1 MRYLII
7 PLLIFGFC
15 LAPMPAQV
23 GAATQDDIA
32 RINSATAVLNEIM
45 AIPDNSLPES
55 LLKDA
60 HGIAVFPSM
69 IKAAFGIGAQ
79 YGRGVFVART
89 EDGNWSPPSLLTL
102 AGGSAGLQIGA
113 GATDLILVFMTKNSV
128 DALGRG
134 DLTLGAN
141 ASIAAG
147 PVGRWAQASTDIQL
161 RAEIY
166 SYSKSRGIFA
176 GVALD
181 GTLVTVD
188 TAANLA
194 LYGSPDPLKSAA
206 SIPEAAS
213 RFSCVVSKYTGS
225 PGLVCA

>member
-7 PLLIFGFC
+7 PLLILGFF
-15 LAPMPAQV
+15 LPLMPVQV
-23 GAATQDDIA
+23 GATIQDDIA
-32 RINSATAVLNEIM
+32 KINSATAVLSEIM
-45 AIPDNSLPES
+45 AIPDNALPES

-89 EDGNWSPPSLLTL
+89 ADGNWSPPSLLTMV
-102 AGGSAGLQIGA
+102 GGSAGLQIGA

-134 DLTLGAN
+134 DFTLGAN

-147 PVGRWAQASTDIQL
+147 PVGNGR
-161 RAEIY
+161 RPH
-166 SYSKSRGIFA
+166 GI
-176 GVALD
+176 
-181 GTLVTVD
+181 
-188 TAANLA
+188 
-194 LYGSPDPLKSAA
+194 S
-206 SIPEAAS
+206 
-213 RFSCVVSKYTGS
+213 
-225 PGLVCA
+225 